1 MIKVMRLNHP
11 QTMPPTPR
19 SMGKL
24 SSTKL
29 VPGAGTVEYRFI
41 YSITSKALASSS
53 VMNGDLRQ
61 LRNK

>member
-1 MIKVMRLNHP
+1 
-11 QTMPPTPR
+11 MPPTPR

-41 YSITSKALASSS
+41 YSITSKALASSP